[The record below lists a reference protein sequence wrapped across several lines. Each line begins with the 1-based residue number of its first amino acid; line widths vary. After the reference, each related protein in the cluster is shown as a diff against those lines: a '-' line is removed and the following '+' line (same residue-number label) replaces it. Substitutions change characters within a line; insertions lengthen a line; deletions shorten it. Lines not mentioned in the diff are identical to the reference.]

1 MMKALALIACSF
13 IALMGCGRSD
23 PGFYGATNGVMVWA
37 ISLTK
42 SGDGAEGRY
51 NATYWRRANGTPVR
65 VTQTYDVAIS
75 KRERDLVLSQGHAVC
90 ASWAIVAYNAK
101 RLILLVPTIKGR
113 SRVLFGR
120 TSIKTI
126 DEFIEGA
133 KDYASDSPTSSPGY
147 VPVLVPRCS

>member
-1 MMKALALIACSF
+1 MKAFAIVACSL
-13 IALMGCGRSD
+13 ITLMGCGRSD
-23 PGFYGATNGVMVWA
+23 PDFYGATNGVMVWA
-37 ISLTK
+37 FSLTK

-51 NATYWRRANGTPVR
+51 DATYWGRAKGTPVR
-65 VTQTYDVAIS
+65 VTETYDVAIS
-75 KRERDLVLSQGHAVC
+75 KREHDLVLSQGHTICVRWPIAG
-90 ASWAIVAYNAK
+90 YNAK
-101 RLILLVPTIKGR
+101 RLILLVPTMKGR